1 MTEMNRRSAWT
12 LGAAVLATIAVPRL
26 ATAAG
31 APADE
36 LRSFLERFFKA
47 QNAYDPAAVKDTLL
61 DSPEF
66 LWITPRGEVIWGRDA
81 AMQKFEAFYKGT
93 WKIDPEMAQFRAMSL
108 GDNAAQIF
116 IPLVLTAGPPDQPA
130 KPIKIALSQTLVRVG
145 SGWRIASL
153 LPIPVQS

>member
-1 MTEMNRRSAWT
+1 MTGIDRRSAWI
-12 LGAAVLATIAVPRL
+12 LGAAALATIALPNL

-31 APADE
+31 APTEE
-36 LRSFLERFFKA
+36 LRSFLERFFQA
-47 QNAYDPAAVKDTLL
+47 QNAHDPASVSDTLL

-81 AMQKFEAFYKGT
+81 AMQKFQAFYKGT
-93 WKIDPEMAQFRAMSL
+93 WKIDPDMAQFRVMSL
-108 GDNAAQIF
+108 GENAAQIF

-130 KPIKIALSQTLVRVG
+130 RATKIVLSQILVRVG
-145 SGWRIASL
+145 PGWRIASL